1 VAEPSVLQEA
11 IGPEHEP
18 ATEWMDLNMGP
29 HHPSTHGVLRVRLK
43 LDGEVVRDADP
54 DIGYLHTGFE
64 KSFED
69 KTYTQGIT
77 FSDRMDYLAPPINN
91 VGFTMAI
98 EKLLG
103 VDVPPRGQ
111 AIRVLMMELARIAS
125 HELWLGTTGL
135 DLGVYSGFF
144 YAWRDRELVLDLNE
158 AYSGVRMMTSF
169 TRVGGVAWDLP
180 EGWTDQ
186 VQRFIDVMPKR
197 IDNFE
202 AMLTD
207 NPIWRQRLEGVGV
220 LTREEAI
227 ETGVTGPMLRASGVD
242 YDVRRAFPYC
252 GYEQYDFEVA
262 VRQNGDCF
270 DRFRVRI
277 QEMRESLKIVQ
288 QALDNLPGGPWINS
302 NRKVALPPRA
312 ELSKSME
319 SVIHHFRLVSE
330 GFKGPVGDVYAFV
343 ESPRGELGFYLVS
356 DGTNKPYRMKVRP
369 PSFCNLQPLKKLV
382 QGVLVA
388 DVIAIMGSMD
398 FILGDVDR

>member
-1 VAEPSVLQEA
+1 MADVTLQQET

-18 ATEWMDLNMGP
+18 ETEWMDLNMGP

-43 LDGEVVRDADP
+43 LDGERVRDADP

-69 KTYTQGIT
+69 KTYAQGIT

-91 VGFTMAI
+91 VGFTMAV

-103 VDVPPRGQ
+103 VEVPPRGQ
-111 AIRVLMMELARIAS
+111 AIRVMMMELARIAS

-144 YAWRDRELVLDLNE
+144 YAWRDRDLALDLNE

-180 EGWTDQ
+180 DGWIDQ
-186 VQRFIDVMPKR
+186 LQRFIDVMPGR
-197 IDNFE
+197 IDDFE
-202 AMLTD
+202 RMLTQ

-220 LTREEAI
+220 LSREDAI
-227 ETGVTGPMLRASGVD
+227 ETGVTGPVLRASGVE
-242 YDVRRAFPYC
+242 YDVRKAYPYC
-252 GYEQYDFEVA
+252 GYEQYDFEVPYYS
-262 VRQNGDCF
+262 NGDCY
-270 DRFRVRI
+270 DRYRQRVA
-277 QEMRESLKIVQ
+277 EMRQSLRIIQ
-288 QALDNLPGGPWINS
+288 QAIDHLPGGPWIAND
-302 NRKVALPPRA
+302 RKVALPPRS

-319 SVIHHFRLVSE
+319 AVIHHFRLVSE
-330 GFKGPVGDVYAFV
+330 GFKGPLGDVYAFV

-356 DGTNKPYRMKVRP
+356 DGTNKPYRMKVRA
-369 PSFCNLQPLKKLV
+369 PSFCNLQPLRKLV
-382 QGVLVA
+382 KGVLVA
-388 DVIAIMGSMD
+388 DVIAILGSLD